1 MNLGSCIFL
10 TQELHSFHIHI
21 YSREIVVIQADISLK
36 LSPAV
41 LTNTKDI
48 MKCYNYL
55 NSSTRIKMF
64 LMFISDSLSYHYDAF
79 ASNMIRGRFSGSE
92 QRTTT
97 VWSICIIYF
106 HVQARLGDATGFSN
120 VPQTTET
127 SEQNEEEHFC
137 VCCFLPVIINQHSS
151 NIVLFEYFT
160 SHLFGE
166 TELTFPDIHFS
177 PITFRNITLRFLLI
191 HFKATYEEFVECK
204 HVTELCLYFR
214 FNDGKNGKDT
224 NAAQKDVTHWELMEC
239 CNQYF
244 VLNQKYNI
252 SVCLIVGP
260 ELQI

>member
-1 MNLGSCIFL
+1 MTDCKKLQKWIWDL
-10 TQELHSFHIHI
+10 ASFSEWRSFTFIVHI

-48 MKCYNYL
+48 MKCYNCL
-55 NSSTRIKMF
+55 NFSTRIKMF

-177 PITFRNITLRFLLI
+177 PITFRNVTLRFLLI
-191 HFKATYEEFVECK
+191 HFKATCEEFVECK
-204 HVTELCLYFR
+204 HVVVSIF
-214 FNDGKNGKDT
+214 
-224 NAAQKDVTHWELMEC
+224 
-239 CNQYF
+239 
-244 VLNQKYNI
+244 
-252 SVCLIVGP
+252 
-260 ELQI
+260 QI